1 VDIVAAAR
9 VGDVF
14 ACDTSLAS
22 RFLGLFLRDI
32 GDVVLLAKWGKGN
45 MNLYNVYFVSNS
57 DMLPDRVEFRFC
69 SKIFEKLGR
78 FLIPFLTEFLQNRQT
93 CSCR

>member
-1 VDIVAAAR
+1 
-9 VGDVF
+9 
-14 ACDTSLAS
+14 
-22 RFLGLFLRDI
+22 
-32 GDVVLLAKWGKGN
+32 

-69 SKIFEKLGR
+69 SKIFEKLFLIR
-78 FLIPFLTEFLQNRQT
+78 FLIEFLQNGQA